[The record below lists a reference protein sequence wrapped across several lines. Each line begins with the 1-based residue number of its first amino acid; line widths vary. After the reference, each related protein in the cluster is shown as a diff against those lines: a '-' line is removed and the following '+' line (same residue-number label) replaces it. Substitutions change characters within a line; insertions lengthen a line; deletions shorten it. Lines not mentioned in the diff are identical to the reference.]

1 MIRFVPCSR
10 LLGAA
15 MLLLSIASCDLLQ
28 PPVDDDTPTRPRRDG
43 GEGEGEG
50 EGEGPNVPP
59 DVSPHPQGPRV
70 QSFSASQ
77 TTLNDNQTATLTA
90 VVSDPDGAADIIGAL
105 LIEPVSGSTLGTLS
119 TAGAP
124 GTFTASISWSD
135 YGAVA
140 PIEFV
145 RGSAQRFI
153 RVQFSDGQ
161 GHQTTSTLAL
171 TMACGDDLPA
181 CNNSCGEVR
190 CAGQD
195 NQCLS
200 TQGNAISN
208 DDLCSVCNTGC
219 QACGADCACFDP
231 SSRCSGG
238 SDCVALVDADSNVTA
253 TECRV
258 TGGPAVRNDGF
269 VTWSVGGRALPVA
282 FGQRFSLPV
291 NATEIVDL
299 LCAPFGGFRD
309 FFTEALP
316 TDLATGEIVLTLE
329 DGCSAASLQTLA
341 QCEPVIGLSTA
352 VVNGQ
357 GQRITCVDPI
367 GSTPGTGAFQE
378 TCASGGACTG
388 DMACDGD
395 NVCQESC
402 FDTTDCDSCV
412 AANPAGCSCDP
423 TGACQVGGGGGGG
436 ANNPVGDGQIRL
448 VNGSARSGRVEISFS
463 GTFGTVCDDT
473 FNDAAA
479 QVVCRQLGFSGGS
492 PVVNSTF
499 GSGTG
504 PIQLDEFTCSGTEG
518 RLDEC
523 SNIRVGVNDC
533 THSEDVGVSCQ

>member
-1 MIRFVPCSR
+1 
-10 LLGAA
+10 

-59 DVSPHPQGPRV
+59 DVPPHPQGPRV

-269 VTWSVGGRALPVA
+269 VTWSVGGRAVPVA

-291 NATEIVDL
+291 DDNDIFDL
-299 LCAPFGGFRD
+299 LCAPFGGYLPGNVR
-309 FFTEALP
+309 TEALP
-316 TDLATGEIVLTLE
+316 TDLANGEIVLTLE

-402 FDTTDCDSCV
+402 FDATDCDSCV

-423 TGACQVGGGGGGG
+423 TGACQVGGGGGGDFACASTRTITG
-436 ANNPVGDGQIRL
+436 TSANQSGSNAGLTNAFAACSGDGPDQAWKFTPSTTGTYVIQTG
-448 VNGSARSGRVEISFS
+448 GSLDTVMHVRADCAAP
-463 GTFGTVCDDT
+463 TFEFCDDDGAAT
-473 FNDAAA
+473 GSNSLLTLSLTANVPVLIVVDSFN
-479 QVVCRQLGFSGGS
+479 GSGGS
-492 PVVNSTF
+492 YTLSITR
-499 GSGTG
+499 
-504 PIQLDEFTCSGTEG
+504 Q
-518 RLDEC
+518 
-523 SNIRVGVNDC
+523 
-533 THSEDVGVSCQ
+533 